1 MTTKTLSGRI
11 SGREYKK
18 FTYLNLLF
26 SFSLALV
33 GPLLAPYLVKRG
45 FSPAQLSLIFS
56 VFPFVNIIF
65 MPLFGRL
72 ADQINKKIIIWLGI
86 CLEILALVLY
96 VISAHW
102 YILIAAR
109 FLDALAA
116 SLVALLVLAKI
127 EDNIRY
133 NKQRGRQTGKY
144 LSWGFLGEL
153 IGPLVGAWL
162 ADYFFIRAP
171 FIMAI
176 LILFLLAFYLLISDL
191 EGLPLGHIKLPELNW
206 WETIK
211 KFLSFP
217 QLKGMAIMGMVMH
230 ATNPAMKLFLP
241 IIIVNK
247 LKMDYRAI
255 GVAMFV
261 YGVTHLAQ
269 AWFGRLSDL
278 LGHHR
283 AVMGGSA
290 LMAVS
295 LGLVAWAP
303 SYVWLLILLFV
314 QGIGASLWNVSAW
327 SLMSVIGEKRRIEA
341 QVLTSYFSIAK
352 VGSLISFI
360 AGAWLV
366 SRLGLSAI
374 FIVNAFLILGAI
386 ILARPLLNLKNLK

>member
-18 FTYLNLLF
+18 FTYLNSLF

-33 GPLLAPYLVKRG
+33 GPLLAPYLVERG
-45 FSPAQLSLIFS
+45 FSPSQLSLIFS

-72 ADQINKKIIIWLGI
+72 ADQVNKKIIIWSGI
-86 CLEILALVLY
+86 CLEILALILY
-96 VISAHW
+96 IISVHW

-116 SLVALLVLAKI
+116 SLVALLVLAKV

-144 LSWGFLGEL
+144 LSWGFLGGL

-171 FIMAI
+171 FILAI
-176 LILFLLAFYLLISDL
+176 IILFVLALYLLVNDI
-191 EGLPLGHIKLPELNW
+191 ENLPAGHIKLTELNW
-206 WETIK
+206 WGTIK

-247 LKMDYRAI
+247 LEMDYRAI
-255 GVAMFV
+255 GIAMFV
-261 YGVTHLAQ
+261 YGITHLVQ
-269 AWFGRLSDL
+269 AWFGQLSDL

-283 AVMGGSA
+283 VVMGGSA

-295 LGLVAWAP
+295 LGLIAWTP
-303 SYVWLLILLFV
+303 SYAWLLVLLFI

-327 SLMSVIGEKRRIEA
+327 SLMSVIGEKQSIEA
-341 QVLTSYFSIAK
+341 QVLTSYFSLAK

-360 AGAWLV
+360 VSAWLV

-374 FIVNAFLILGAI
+374 FIANALLILGAI
-386 ILARPLLNLKNLK
+386 IVAQPLLNVKNFK